1 MSQES
6 TPACHAVVAPPPPH
20 VLLVSAPFQGH
31 VNPLLALGQRL
42 ASMGLLVTFTTAV
55 HTGLRFKHQQH
66 GEDGAAVDA
75 VGRGAMRFEHLR
87 GGEVWAPDDPR
98 YHVADDVGR
107 NLDAVASVALSE
119 LIRRQADAG
128 RPVTCV
134 VANVFAPWAL
144 RAAGA
149 MGVPGA
155 MLWTQSCT
163 VMSLYYHYFQS
174 LAAFPSKESGPDA
187 PVDVPGLPT
196 LAAGDLPAL
205 IHESEENIWR
215 QALLSDFRSLRET
228 VSWVLVNT
236 ADELEHAAIEALRP
250 HLPVLPLPVGPLLDM
265 EKISAADD
273 ADDECTAW
281 LDAQPP
287 RSVVFVAFGSLVKLD
302 RDEMAELAGGLASTR
317 RPFLWVVRHDSRDLL
332 PDTAVASGDSWGR
345 GKLVSWCDQRRVLSH
360 SAVGCFITHCGW
372 NSTTEALA
380 AGVPVVAY
388 PVFSDQRT
396 NAAFLVDVCGVAV
409 RLPTSPTRDAL
420 RQSVDVVMGDG
431 AQGKHIRA
439 RAEGWRDKTCAAL
452 AEGGSSDMATQEFV
466 DAVLSI
472 GMNYSSMPF
481 V

>member
-107 NLDAVASVALSE
+107 NLDAVASVALAE

-163 VMSLYYHYFQS
+163 VMSL
-174 LAAFPSKESGPDA
+174 
-187 PVDVPGLPT
+187 
-196 LAAGDLPAL
+196 
-205 IHESEENIWR
+205 
-215 QALLSDFRSLRET
+215 
-228 VSWVLVNT
+228 
-236 ADELEHAAIEALRP
+236 
-250 HLPVLPLPVGPLLDM
+250 
-265 EKISAADD
+265 
-273 ADDECTAW
+273 
-281 LDAQPP
+281 
-287 RSVVFVAFGSLVKLD
+287 
-302 RDEMAELAGGLASTR
+302 
-317 RPFLWVVRHDSRDLL
+317 
-332 PDTAVASGDSWGR
+332 
-345 GKLVSWCDQRRVLSH
+345 
-360 SAVGCFITHCGW
+360 
-372 NSTTEALA
+372 
-380 AGVPVVAY
+380 
-388 PVFSDQRT
+388 
-396 NAAFLVDVCGVAV
+396 
-409 RLPTSPTRDAL
+409 
-420 RQSVDVVMGDG
+420 
-431 AQGKHIRA
+431 
-439 RAEGWRDKTCAAL
+439 
-452 AEGGSSDMATQEFV
+452 
-466 DAVLSI
+466 
-472 GMNYSSMPF
+472 
-481 V
+481 